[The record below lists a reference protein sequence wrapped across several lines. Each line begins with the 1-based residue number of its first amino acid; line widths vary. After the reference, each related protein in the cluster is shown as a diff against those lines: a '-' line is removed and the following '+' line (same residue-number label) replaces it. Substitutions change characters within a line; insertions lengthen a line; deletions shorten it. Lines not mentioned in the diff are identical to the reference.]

1 MLVGS
6 DMYGFSAA
14 AAALVE
20 PPAALLAPAAA
31 GADELAALKELFEPD
46 EPHAASA
53 RQSTSVPIIAVN

>member
-31 GADELAALKELFEPD
+31 GADELAEELFELD